1 MHYIPTHAKLNRC
14 AYFDSKRN
22 KIVEYPRK
30 NAFEVYVDNYLLFSR
45 LDSGTWPDVSA
56 ICEWALR
63 IAEKMVD
70 LEIEKEEATI
80 QDKTRDLRD
89 DRD

>member
-1 MHYIPTHAKLNRC
+1 M
-14 AYFDSKRN
+14 
-22 KIVEYPRK
+22 
-30 NAFEVYVDNYLLFSR
+30 YVDNYLLFSK
-45 LDSGTWPDVSA
+45 LESGAWPDVGE

-63 IAEKMVD
+63 VAEKMVD

-80 QDKTRDLRD
+80 QDRTKEFSRD